1 MRKNI
6 VVICLVIISFVCGYF
21 FNSTFNEMNSSSDN
35 NQLSYNIDTFKK
47 VKNLIGKDFYVE
59 GYEQI
64 FKNQTD
70 IVCVPNGI
78 DDRQDLKDDGLYHRS
93 KHYIYKNKKN
103 GVIILM
109 SITANNRNSKRK
121 EWLHSMGYKP
131 TTHNSNSNRYKD
143 TYDKIFSKSEV
154 YLYSFSGRGYNISLV
169 GISDNPKHESVYTL
183 NELAKFT
190 DILAHFLDD
199 HNL

>member
-21 FNSTFNEMNSSSDN
+21 FNSTFDETNSSSN
-35 NQLSYNIDTFKK
+35 NQQSYNIVTFNK
-47 VKNLIGKDFYVE
+47 VKNLIGEDFYVE

-64 FKNQTD
+64 FKNQSD
-70 IVCVPNGI
+70 VVVVPNGI
-78 DDRQDLKDDGLYHRS
+78 DGRQDLKDDGLYLRS

-121 EWLHSMGYKP
+121 EWLHSMGYCP
-131 TTHNSNSNRYKD
+131 LTHNSKSNRYKD
-143 TYDKIFSKSEV
+143 TFAEVFSKSEV
-154 YLYSFSGRGYNISLV
+154 YLYSFSGSGYNISLI
-169 GISDNPKHESVYTL
+169 GISDNPLNESVYTL
-183 NELAKFT
+183 NKLAEFT
-190 DILAHFLDD
+190 DILSSFLNNN
-199 HNL
+199 NL